1 MTQHLVQQVPTQ
13 PHHVNASG
21 GTITSNVS
29 QTAYQTVSYL
39 PVTELHPH
47 QTYTFEP
54 AELHD
59 GMPLYHSV
67 PSRQH
72 TRGLSRSLL
81 ESPCG
86 TGEFLRHKHVNAKA
100 LETTDM
106 RLDTPIHQG
115 ATRMRGR
122 RLHLNDRRAGNHCP
136 SIPPLTPAQAVQL
149 PGATPGSS
157 AEKAGTQST
166 KGSAQKGPHYPRCR
180 IKTSSRSFRRSMP
193 TVTGA

>member
-1 MTQHLVQQVPTQ
+1 MSARQRTR
-13 PHHVNASG
+13 
-21 GTITSNVS
+21 
-29 QTAYQTVSYL
+29 
-39 PVTELHPH
+39 
-47 QTYTFEP
+47 
-54 AELHD
+54 
-59 GMPLYHSV
+59 
-67 PSRQH
+67 PSRICLSLNCILTKLTLSSQPSSMMACLYT
-72 TRGLSRSLL
+72 TRCRRASIPEVSRSLSLL

-86 TGEFLRHKHVNAKA
+86 TGEVLRHKHVNAKA
-100 LETTDM
+100 FETTDM

-149 PGATPGSS
+149 PGATPATPSP

-166 KGSAQKGPHYPRCR
+166 KGCAQKAPHYPRCR